1 MNALTNF
8 REPEIIR
15 TAKTLKT
22 SFKNIKLAIFFVKDL
37 RNDSI
42 VMLTMSLKS
51 FGYILKKKSQKG
63 AIQLN
68 RCFFTSPPESGLS
81 EFDCSLVA
89 FFWTDSI
96 EAISLILHGF
106 HTVAQNSR

>member
-42 VMLTMSLKS
+42 VMSTMSLKS
-51 FGYILKKKSQKG
+51 FGYILKKNPKRG
-63 AIQLN
+63 P
-68 RCFFTSPPESGLS
+68 FG
-81 EFDCSLVA
+81 
-89 FFWTDSI
+89 
-96 EAISLILHGF
+96 
-106 HTVAQNSR
+106 